1 MRLLAMS
8 TSVTPITH
16 QLGTVGNESIINSE
30 DVRTPLGV
38 RKVPKLSGNA
48 IRHRM
53 IRAPGAAYLVE
64 ALELKGQL
72 NRDTMNLLFH
82 GGLKREKA
90 QLASLSRIADMQRLF
105 PLFDLLGCCL
115 PEDIVEGKLSALQAM
130 LVCAENMTRIKS
142 VVPDDWKTGDGISN
156 ASSFVSRW
164 QYVRGKLTK
173 SAINEALPELDKK
186 GKPVDT
192 DDSKMM
198 PFAGTC
204 VMPGAVWLH
213 GFSIVG
219 CTQLHYGCLIHCLR
233 HWQSEGSTIGGQSS
247 RGHGVL
253 DLQLQSC
260 EWDQDES
267 AALYETH
274 VGDNAKECREFLLA
288 CYEAPA
294 KTSKVEKVKA

>member
-1 MRLLAMS
+1 MKLLALS

-64 ALELKGQL
+64 ALELRGKL

-82 GGLKREKA
+82 GGLKREAAK
-90 QLASLSRIADMQRLF
+90 LCSLSRIADMQRLF
-105 PLFDLLGCCL
+105 PLLDLLGCCL
-115 PEDIVEGKLSALQAM
+115 PEDIVEGKLSAMQAM
-130 LVCAENMTRIKS
+130 LVCSENMQRIKS
-142 VVPDDWKTGDGISN
+142 IVPEDWKTGDGIAN

-173 SAINEALPELDKK
+173 GDAAQTTDDD
-186 GKPVDT
+186 DT

-204 VMPGAVWLH
+204 VMPGSVWLH
-213 GFSIVG
+213 GFAIRSA
-219 CTQLHYGCLIHCLR
+219 TQLHFGCLVHCLR
-233 HWQSEGSTIGGQSS
+233 RWQSEGATIGGQSS

-253 DLQLQSC
+253 DMQLQSC
-260 EWDQDES
+260 DWEQEES
-267 AALYETH
+267 VALYEKH
-274 VGDNAKECREFLLA
+274 VKDNAGECQNFLLS
-288 CYEAPA
+288 CYEKPVKKTKA
-294 KTSKVEKVKA
+294 KKKEVASAD